1 MENRLTAKELEV
13 LLVVKEFS
21 DYMREHPLEDGYMDI
36 GEMID
41 NNNFFEYDDLSDAY
55 DTFSDLGYTDDDGLI
70 TEKGNEYIAWVI
82 DQLNHKHLIFSKETL
97 IKLRDNLVK
106 ILNSKEFKALAGL
119 TAFVANAPRA
129 ISTIIDLISR
139 NFGK

>member
-106 ILNSKEFKALAGL
+106 ILNSKGFKAVAGL
-119 TAFVANAPRA
+119 TAFAANAPRA

-139 NFGK
+139 NIVK

>member
-41 NNNFFEYDDLSDAY
+41 NNNFFEYDDLSGAY

-70 TEKGNEYIAWVI
+70 TEKGNEYIAWVAS
-82 DQLNHKHLIFSKETL
+82 QLEKKEMIYDKSTL
-97 IKLRDNLVK
+97 AKMRDKLVS
-106 ILNSKEFKALAGL
+106 IVNSEGFQ
-119 TAFVANAPRA
+119 AFAVATGVVA
-129 ISTIIDLISR
+129 SMVTIITPLL
-139 NFGK
+139 

>member
-70 TEKGNEYIAWVI
+70 TEKGNEYIAWVAS
-82 DQLNHKHLIFSKETL
+82 QLEKKEMIYDKSTL
-97 IKLRDNLVK
+97 AKMRDKLVG
-106 ILNSKEFKALAGL
+106 IVNSEGFQ
-119 TAFVANAPRA
+119 AFAVATGVVA
-129 ISTIIDLISR
+129 SMVTIIAPLL
-139 NFGK
+139 

>member
-70 TEKGNEYIAWVI
+70 TEKGNEYIAWVAS
-82 DQLNHKHLIFSKETL
+82 QLEKNEMIYDKSTL
-97 IKLRDNLVK
+97 AKMRDKLVS
-106 ILNSKEFKALAGL
+106 IVNSEGFQ
-119 TAFVANAPRA
+119 AFAVATGVVA
-129 ISTIIDLISR
+129 SMVTIITPLL
-139 NFGK
+139 

>member
-55 DTFSDLGYTDDDGLI
+55 DTFSDLGYTDDDGLT
-70 TEKGNEYIAWVI
+70 TEKGNEYIAWVAS
-82 DQLNHKHLIFSKETL
+82 QLEKKEMIYDKSTL
-97 IKLRDNLVK
+97 AKMRDKLVS
-106 ILNSKEFKALAGL
+106 IVNSEGFQ
-119 TAFVANAPRA
+119 AFAVATGVVA
-129 ISTIIDLISR
+129 SMVTIITPLL
-139 NFGK
+139 

>member
-70 TEKGNEYIAWVI
+70 TEKGNEYIAWVAS
-82 DQLNHKHLIFSKETL
+82 QLEKKEM
-97 IKLRDNLVK
+97 IYDK
-106 ILNSKEFKALAGL
+106 
-119 TAFVANAPRA
+119 
-129 ISTIIDLISR
+129 STY
-139 NFGK
+139 NP

>member
-41 NNNFFEYDDLSDAY
+41 NNNFFEH
-55 DTFSDLGYTDDDGLI
+55 DGCL
-70 TEKGNEYIAWVI
+70 
-82 DQLNHKHLIFSKETL
+82 
-97 IKLRDNLVK
+97 
-106 ILNSKEFKALAGL
+106 
-119 TAFVANAPRA
+119 
-129 ISTIIDLISR
+129 
-139 NFGK
+139 